1 MSMKSKLMNQR
12 QVTGELQGKQN
23 LDMGVVNLPTHDQ
36 ANIIAKAYNLKL
48 SGNGVV
54 SESKKV
60 NKDAV
65 RSFKLFVSE
74 KDGTQSPDI
83 FNASL
88 EQIQTKIDTLVMS
101 RTANNQGFY
110 PNPKLRFQN
119 SEDVIQNLR
128 LKNLTYSPY
137 RQSQLNS
144 LRRQLN
150 Q

>member
-88 EQIQTKIDTLVMS
+88 E
-101 RTANNQGFY
+101 
-110 PNPKLRFQN
+110 
-119 SEDVIQNLR
+119 
-128 LKNLTYSPY
+128 
-137 RQSQLNS
+137 
-144 LRRQLN
+144 
-150 Q
+150 